1 MLRHTSVLV
10 SLVRLIDRLPWPPEA
25 TKRPRGHPKTYS
37 DRLIVKALVI
47 MIIRRL
53 YTAYALLAFLGQDD
67 PIPQQLRPVLY
78 ERGRFPSRR
87 TWERRLAVLPQSL
100 PGLIG
105 CMGRHL
111 VTLLRPW
118 ARHGRAVACDSTPL
132 ATGGGV
138 WYKKHREQGV
148 IPHSSID
155 TEAGW
160 SKSGWHGWW
169 YGWKLHLAVPA
180 GALGIPLAAELTV
193 ANRGD
198 NEEAPLLLEQLPVE
212 VRYVLGDTHYN
223 TPELRQEC
231 QQRGWELVATRRG
244 PYPRRDG
251 GAEVRKVFHKLRS
264 KAIEPFNGL
273 FKNVFE
279 WRVKRP
285 IKGLQR
291 SQLLALGAVVIYQLV
306 LLYQQER
313 NLPLGKGIKPLL
325 RAA

>member
-10 SLVRLIDRLPWPPEA
+10 SLVLLTDRLPWPAEP
-25 TKRPRGHPKTYS
+25 TKRSRGHPKTYS
-37 DRLIVKALVI
+37 DRLIVKALII
-47 MIIRRL
+47 MILRRL
-53 YTAYALLAFLGQDD
+53 YTAYALLAFLDQDD
-67 PIPQQLRPVLY
+67 PLPQQLRPLLC
-78 ERGRFPSRR
+78 EQGRFPSRR
-87 TWERRLAVLPQSL
+87 TWERRLVALPQSL

-105 CMGRHL
+105 CIGRHL

-138 WYKKHREQGV
+138 WHKKHREQGV

-169 YGWKLHLAVPA
+169 YGWKLHLAVTA
-180 GALGIPLAAELTV
+180 GALWLPLAAELTV

-198 NEEAPLLLEQLPVE
+198 NEEAPLLLEQLPEE

-223 TPELRQEC
+223 TPELRQAC
-231 QQRGWELVATRRG
+231 HQRGWELVATRRG
-244 PYPRRDG
+244 PYPRCDG

-273 FKNVFE
+273 FKNIFE
-279 WRVKRP
+279 WRVNMP
-285 IKGLQR
+285 VKGLQR

-306 LLYQQER
+306 LLYQHER

>member
-1 MLRHTSVLV
+1 
-10 SLVRLIDRLPWPPEA
+10 
-25 TKRPRGHPKTYS
+25 
-37 DRLIVKALVI
+37 VKALVI

-53 YTAYALLAFLGQDD
+53 YSAYALLAFLEQED
-67 PIPQQLRPVLY
+67 PLPQQLRPLLW
-78 ERGRFPSRR
+78 EHGRFPSRR

-105 CMGRHL
+105 YTGRHL
-111 VTLLRPW
+111 VILLQPW
-118 ARHGRAVACDSTPL
+118 ITHGRAVACDSTPL
-132 ATGGGV
+132 ATGGGI
-138 WYKKHREQGV
+138 WHKKHREQGV
-148 IPHSSID
+148 VPHSSID

-169 YGWKLHLAVPA
+169 YGWKLHLAVTV
-180 GALGIPLAAELTV
+180 GALWIPLAAELTV

-198 NEEAPLLLEQLPVE
+198 NEEAPLLLEQLPAE

-223 TPELRQEC
+223 TPELGQEC
-231 QQRGWELVATRRG
+231 AQRGWELVATRRG
-244 PYPRRDG
+244 PSPHRDG
-251 GAEVRKVFHKLRS
+251 GVEVRKVFHKLRS
-264 KAIEPFNGL
+264 QAIEPFNGL

-279 WRVKRP
+279 WRVKMP
-285 IKGLQR
+285 VKGLRR

-306 LLYQQER
+306 LLYQHER

>member
-1 MLRHTSVLV
+1 MLRQTSLLV
-10 SLVRLIDRLPWPPEA
+10 SLVLLIDRLPWPPEPA
-25 TKRPRGHPKTYS
+25 KRPRGRPKAYS
-37 DRLIVKALVI
+37 DRLMMKALVI

-53 YTAYALLAFLGQDD
+53 YTAYALIAFLDQDD
-67 PIPQQLRPVLY
+67 PLPQQLCPLLY

-87 TWERRLAVLPQSL
+87 TWERRLAHRPQSL

-105 CMGRHL
+105 CGGRHL
-111 VTLLRPW
+111 VALLRPW
-118 ARHGRAVACDSTPL
+118 ATHGRAVAFDSTPL

-138 WYKKHREQGV
+138 WHKKHREQGV
-148 IPHSSID
+148 VPHTSID

-169 YGWKLHLAVPA
+169 YGWKLHLAVTV
-180 GALGIPLAAELTV
+180 GAIWIPLAAELTV

-198 NEEAPLLLEQLPVE
+198 TEVAPWLLTPLPGE

-223 TPELRQEC
+223 DPELRHRC
-231 QQRGWELVATRRG
+231 HQRGCELVATRRG
-244 PYPRRDG
+244 PHPHRDG
-251 GAEVRKVFHKLRS
+251 GVEVRKVFHKLRS
-264 KAIEPFNGL
+264 QAIEPFNGL

-279 WRVKRP
+279 WRVKMP
-285 IKGLQR
+285 VKGLQR
-291 SQLLALGAVVIYQLV
+291 SQLLALGAVVVYQLV
-306 LLYQQER
+306 LWYQHEQ